1 MLSKIRSLYSKQC
14 SSVLI
19 LLFYEYLFSEA
30 LLHILIILLIL
41 RTETIR
47 YNTEKS
53 SYLYFLL
60 AVRIFLQSSISEPQY
75 GRG

>member
-1 MLSKIRSLYSKQC
+1 MLSTIHSLYSKQC
-14 SSVLI
+14 SSVLV

-30 LLHILIILLIL
+30 FLHILIILWIL
-41 RTETIR
+41 RTETIC
-47 YNTEKS
+47 YNTEKN

-60 AVRIFLQSSISEPQY
+60 AVGIFLQSSISEPQY